1 MIYVFNRS
9 DEVIDIISDLSLLQD
24 DKFTEQLNGEY
35 SYEFTIAF
43 NDIEAG
49 KLEEFNKIGFYQD
62 GDFKLFTIREII
74 DEKSDYGLRTVYC
87 EHDFYNLMD
96 NIVEDKRV
104 VDGDALQA
112 VQKAIFGSSWQAGVV
127 EDFGTRNINFYYSD
141 SKSNLADVVDTY
153 GGELRF
159 RIELD
164 DEGERIAGK
173 YVDLL
178 HSRGVETGV
187 RFEFG
192 KNLESVTREVNVMEL
207 KTAMIGRGKAPETEN
222 DGFSRKILFDEVVWS
237 KANGHPTDKPS
248 GQKWVGDPEAIAKY
262 GIRMGVY
269 EDESETPEEL
279 IANTWEYLQTVKD
292 PKVTYKADIQELTQ
306 FLPEGKLLHI
316 GDKVFVLDDE
326 LDLILEARIIQ
337 IERSLLDD
345 TTTEITIGNF
355 YDMYRDKEMEGIQ
368 NQINKVESSI
378 KDPTVTD
385 NSYPNTIP
393 KTPTLEAQAL
403 FASVDLTWT
412 YEQVSYYEYELHASQ
427 TKGFKPSTSNLI
439 YRGKGSSYLHFAEPN
454 QTWYYR
460 VCGVN
465 SHGNRGE
472 YSSEVVADTKRIND
486 STTYFE
492 DMAIQSASIGSLNA
506 DVINAGKVKGQH
518 LEMKGVTVIDGNG
531 TKTFDVDSYGNV
543 SLNVKELLIK
553 SESIPTKEIVQQ
565 ITGEVAGEMV
575 NEAINNIK
583 IGGRNYIRDY
593 KFQKPDV
600 WKKSKSSGVEINNTE
615 GYGALLAT
623 TTNLYLYQV
632 IPIEIF
638 KEGQK
643 VTLQYEIK
651 CEDVAKN
658 TASDSML
665 IRTQLTGYQNDSGG
679 YVKDVCVLGREEDN
693 VSELTEWTKRTVTG
707 TIGNIGE
714 SGSLWFML
722 YARNFTGKICFRNV
736 KLELGGIATDLS
748 PAPEDEDANL
758 SDLKEIILGQV
769 EELKKE
775 NDDLKARLDKLES
788 LLNI

>member
-43 NDIEAG
+43 NDMEAG

-74 DEKSDYGLRTVYC
+74 DEKNDYGLRTVYC

-104 VDGDALQA
+104 VEGDALQA

-127 EDFGTRNINFYYSD
+127 EDFGIRNINFYYSD

-237 KANGHPTDKPS
+237 EVNGHPTDKPS

-279 IANTWEYLQTVKD
+279 ITNTWEYLQTVKD

-326 LDLILEARIIQ
+326 LDLTLEARIIQ

-378 KDPTVTD
+378 KDQTVTD

-403 FASVDLTWT
+403 FASIDLTWT
-412 YEQVSYYEYELHASQ
+412 YEQVSYYEYELYASQ

-465 SHGNRGE
+465 SYGNRGE

-543 SLNVKELLIK
+543 SMNVKELLIR
-553 SESIPTKEIVQQ
+553 SESIPTKETVQQ
-565 ITGEVAGEMV
+565 ISGEVAGEMV

-600 WKKSKSSGVEINNTE
+600 WKKSRDSEIEINNTE
-615 GYGALLAT
+615 GYGALLAST
-623 TTNLYLYQV
+623 SDPWLYQ
-632 IPIEIF
+632 IMPIEIF
-638 KEGQK
+638 KEGQL

-651 CEDVAKN
+651 CEDVTMN
-658 TASDSML
+658 TGTDSML
-665 IRTQLTGYQNDSGG
+665 IRTQLTGCQNDSGG
-679 YVKDVCVLGREEDN
+679 YIKDVCILGREEDN

-707 TIGNIGE
+707 TIDNIGE